1 MSPFEKEL
9 LKVLKNI
16 EKELHIMNRKEEL
29 PIKTGTTFLPNFM
42 THPLTSKD
50 YEELSV
56 IDVTGTA
63 VEIIKRKD

>member
-29 PIKTGTTFLPNFM
+29 PITTGTSFLPNFM
-42 THPLTSKD
+42 MHPLTSEGVAESAD
-50 YEELSV
+50 RS
-56 IDVTGTA
+56 
-63 VEIIKRKD
+63 R

>member
-29 PIKTGTTFLPNFM
+29 PIKTGTAFF
-42 THPLTSKD
+42 TS
-50 YEELSV
+50 
-56 IDVTGTA
+56 
-63 VEIIKRKD
+63 

>member
-29 PIKTGTTFLPNFM
+29 PITTGTSFLPNFM
-42 THPLTSKD
+42 MHPLTSEGVAESAD
-50 YEELSV
+50 RL
-56 IDVTGTA
+56 
-63 VEIIKRKD
+63 R

>member
-29 PIKTGTTFLPNFM
+29 PIKTGTAFLPNFM
-42 THPLTSKD
+42 THPLTFDDNADSAD
-50 YEELSV
+50 RL
-56 IDVTGTA
+56 
-63 VEIIKRKD
+63 R